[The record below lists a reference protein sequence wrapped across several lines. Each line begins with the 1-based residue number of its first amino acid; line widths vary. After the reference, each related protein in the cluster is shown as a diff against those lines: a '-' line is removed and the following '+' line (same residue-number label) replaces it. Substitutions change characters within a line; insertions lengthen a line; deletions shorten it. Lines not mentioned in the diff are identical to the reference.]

1 MRVGFFSD
9 TYYPNVDGV
18 VTAMMTYR
26 RELERRGDKVYIFA
40 AKPSGADT
48 SDKSVFFYD
57 SVAFPPYPQY
67 RLAIFP
73 YMLTSKARRAKL
85 DLVHSHAITTMGLAS
100 IKAARDL
107 KVPLVGTFHTMV
119 PIAAKY
125 YTRKN
130 PVARFL
136 ADKLLWGS
144 IKTFYSPFQLV
155 TAPTK
160 VICDILEAQGIEKTF
175 RVPNGVDT
183 ARFSPKVDPTPVRKI
198 LGIKPGEKVIM
209 SAGRVSLE
217 KEIPVIVRACKQLEE
232 DGEDFRLVITGDGPA
247 FKSVKKLVSELGLSD
262 RTVMPGFCRPYE
274 LPFYYAAADV
284 YVTASTF
291 ETQGLAML
299 EAMSCGKPV
308 VGANSL
314 AIPET
319 VKDNYNGY
327 LFDPHN
333 HFDCA
338 TKISKVINASPA
350 RRAALSKAARRTAEG
365 LSIEKSTDRLLEA
378 YSLVMK

>member
-1 MRVGFFSD
+1 MRIGFFSD

-18 VTAMMTYR
+18 VSAMMSYR

-40 AKPSGADT
+40 SRPSGADT
-48 SDKSVFFYD
+48 SDKSVYFYD

-73 YMLTSKARRAKL
+73 YMLTSKARRAHL
-85 DLVHSHAITTMGLAS
+85 DIIHSHAITTMGLAS

-107 KVPLVGTFHTMV
+107 KLPLVGTFHTMV

-144 IKTFYSPFQLV
+144 IRTFYKPFQLV

-160 VICDILEAQGIEKTF
+160 VICDILEAHGIEKTF

-183 ARFSPKVDPTPVRKI
+183 ERFSPKIDSMPIRKI

-209 SAGRVSLE
+209 TAGRVSFEKNINVIVHACKELE
-217 KEIPVIVRACKQLEE
+217 K

-247 FKSVKKLVSELGLSD
+247 FGSVKKLASDVGLSG

-284 YVTASTF
+284 FVTASTF

-299 EAMSCGKPV
+299 EAMACGKPV

-319 VKDNYNGY
+319 VRDNYNGY
-327 LFDPHN
+327 LFEPHDAS
-333 HFDCA
+333 DCA
-338 TKISKVINASPA
+338 AKLSKATNASAA
-350 RRAALSKAARRTAEG
+350 RKAALSKAARRTAEG

>member
-1 MRVGFFSD
+1 MRIGFFSD
-9 TYYPNVDGV
+9 TYFPNVDGV
-18 VTAMMTYR
+18 VSAMMSYR
-26 RELERRGDKVYIFA
+26 RELEARGDKVYIFA
-40 AKPSGADT
+40 SRPVGADT
-48 SDKSVFFYD
+48 SDKSVYFYD

-73 YMLTSKARRAKL
+73 YMLTSKARRARL
-85 DLVHSHAITTMGLAS
+85 DIIHSHAITTMGLAS

-107 KVPLVGTFHTMV
+107 KLPLVGTFHTMV

-136 ADKLLWGS
+136 ADRLLWGS
-144 IKTFYSPFQLV
+144 IKTFYMPFQLV

-160 VICDILEAQGIEKTF
+160 VICDILEAHGIEKTF

-183 ARFSPKVDPTPVRKI
+183 ERFSPKVDPTPIRKI

-209 SAGRVSLE
+209 TAGRVSFE
-217 KEIPVIVRACKQLEE
+217 KNINVIVRACKELEK

-247 FKSVKKLVSELGLSD
+247 FSSVKKLVSDLGLSG
-262 RTVMPGFCRPYE
+262 RTVMPGFCRSYE
-274 LPFYYAAADV
+274 LPFFYSAADV
-284 YVTASTF
+284 FVTASTF

-299 EAMSCGKPV
+299 EAMACAKPV

-327 LFDPHN
+327 LFEPHDAT
-333 HFDCA
+333 DCA
-338 TKISKVINASPA
+338 AKLSKAINASPA
-350 RRAALSKAARRTAEG
+350 KRASLSKAARRTAEG

>member
-18 VTAMMTYR
+18 VSAMMTYR
-26 RELERRGDKVYIFA
+26 RELERRGDKVYIFSA
-40 AKPSGADT
+40 RPAGADT
-48 SDKSVFFYD
+48 SDKSVYFYD
-57 SVAFPPYPQY
+57 SVVFPPYPQY

-73 YMLTSKARRAKL
+73 YMLTARARKAKL

-107 KVPLVGTFHTMV
+107 KVPLVGTFHTMI

-144 IKTFYSPFQLV
+144 IKAFYGPFQVV
-155 TAPTK
+155 TAPTQ
-160 VICDILEAQGIEKTF
+160 VVCDILQAHGIEKTF

-183 ARFSPKVDPTPVRKI
+183 ERFSPKVDPMPVRKI
-198 LGIKPGEKVIM
+198 LGIKPGERVIV
-209 SAGRVSLE
+209 SAGRMSFEKNVNTIVHACKELE
-217 KEIPVIVRACKQLEE
+217 K

-247 FKSVKKLVSELGLSD
+247 FGSIRKLVSELGLSD

-284 YVTASTF
+284 FVTASTF

-308 VGANSL
+308 VGADSL

-327 LFDPHN
+327 LFEPLDSS
-333 HFDCA
+333 DCA
-338 TKISKVINASPA
+338 AKLSKAINASPA
-350 RRAALSKAARRTAEG
+350 RKAAMSKAARRTAEG
-365 LSIEKSTDRLLEA
+365 LSVEKSTDRLLEA
-378 YSLVMK
+378 YSLVM

>member
-18 VTAMMTYR
+18 VTAMMSYR
-26 RELERRGDKVYIFA
+26 RELEARGNKVYIFA
-40 AKPSGADT
+40 SRPSGADT

-73 YMLTSKARRAKL
+73 YMLTARARKARL
-85 DLVHSHAITTMGLAS
+85 DVIHSHAITTMGLAS

-107 KVPLVGTFHTMV
+107 KLPLVGTFHTMV

-144 IKTFYSPFQLV
+144 IRAFYSPFQLV

-160 VICDILEAQGIEKTF
+160 VICDILEAHGVEKTF

-183 ARFSPKVDPTPVRKI
+183 ERFSPKVDPMPVRKI

-209 SAGRVSLE
+209 TAGRVSFE
-217 KEIPVIVRACKQLEE
+217 KNISLIVRACKELEK

-247 FKSVKKLVSELGLSD
+247 FGSVKKLVSDLGLSG

-274 LPFYYAAADV
+274 LPFYYSAADV
-284 YVTASTF
+284 FVTASTF

-319 VKDNYNGY
+319 VQDNYNGY
-327 LFDPHN
+327 LFEPHDAT
-333 HFDCA
+333 DCA
-338 TKISKVINASPA
+338 IKLSKALNASPA
-350 RRAALSKAARRTAEG
+350 RKAALSKAARRTAEG
-365 LSIEKSTDRLLEA
+365 LSIEKSTNRLLEA
-378 YSLVMK
+378 YSLVV

>member
-1 MRVGFFSD
+1 MRIGFFSD

-18 VTAMMTYR
+18 VSAMMAYR
-26 RELERRGDKVYIFA
+26 RELEARGNKVYIFA
-40 AKPSGADT
+40 SKPAGADT
-48 SDKSVFFYD
+48 SDKRVFFYD

-67 RLAIFP
+67 RVAIFP
-73 YMLTSKARRAKL
+73 YLLTSRARRANL
-85 DLVHSHAITTMGLAS
+85 DIIHSHAITTMGLAS

-107 KVPLVGTFHTMV
+107 RVPLVGTFHTMV

-144 IKTFYSPFQLV
+144 IRAFYKPFQLV

-160 VICDILEAQGIEKTF
+160 VICDILDAQGIERTF

-183 ARFSPKVDPTPVRKI
+183 KRFSPKLDPAPIRKI
-198 LGIKPGEKVIM
+198 LGVRPGEKVIL
-209 SAGRVSLE
+209 SAGRVSFE
-217 KEIPVIVRACKQLEE
+217 KNLNVLVRACKELER
-232 DGEDFRLVITGDGPA
+232 DGEEFRLVITGDGPA
-247 FKSVKKLVSELGLSD
+247 FSSVKKLVSDLSLSG
-262 RTVMPGFCRPYE
+262 RTVMPGFCRSFE
-274 LPFYYAAADV
+274 LPYYYAAADV
-284 YVTASTF
+284 FVTASTF

-299 EAMSCGKPV
+299 EAMACAKPV

-314 AIPET
+314 AIPES

-327 LFDPHN
+327 LFEPHN
-333 HFDCA
+333 VSDCA
-338 TKISKVINASPA
+338 SKISAVLNASPA
-350 RRAALSKAARRTAEG
+350 RRASLCAAARRTAEA
-365 LSIEKSTDRLLEA
+365 LSVQKSTDRLLEA
-378 YSLVMK
+378 YSLVM